1 MVDWAQNTNQQ
12 TNKQIKLKKIGIFQM
27 GGFWHCLSELLQTPL
42 LVNVSWF
49 ADPETLN
56 ILKWQ
61 KFDLGINFRLTA
73 VW

>member
-1 MVDWAQNTNQQ
+1 
-12 TNKQIKLKKIGIFQM
+12 M